1 MAGRPQTAR
10 GQQRE
15 GLSVDQ
21 YGDKQRMLKALSRK
35 PPPLVGLDVNTAGVT
50 LVGLEKAGHGFRLDA
65 YATVPMPAG
74 AMADQGVASVELVG
88 QAVAEAARKAGT
100 RLKHVAIGV
109 PGSQVITRR
118 IQMPAGLSE
127 RDLDLQVGIDA
138 DQHIPF
144 PLDEVYL
151 DYQVLGPST
160 KAPGSVDVLLA
171 AARTDVIDQRVAGVE
186 ASGLR
191 ANVVDVEAYALEGAF
206 GLLAGKLPPDLR
218 DGVIAVVDIGAEV
231 TTLCLLRNRQTVFTR
246 EQLFGTDNLTLQI
259 QQRYGLDRDPAAEAQ
274 RQGTLDTDYA
284 TELLEPFRETVASQ
298 VGRLLQAY
306 YATAGDTR
314 LDAVLLSGPGA
325 NLPDIATVVENEIG
339 LRTLRADPIGAIEL
353 GSGLPRER
361 LKAESPALMIALG
374 LALRTFD
381 DAAR

>member
-1 MAGRPQTAR
+1 
-10 GQQRE
+10 
-15 GLSVDQ
+15 
-21 YGDKQRMLKALSRK
+21 MLKALSRK

-50 LVGLEKAGHGFRLDA
+50 LVGLEKAGRGFRLDV

-88 QAVAEAARKAGT
+88 QTVAEAARKAGT
-100 RLKHVAIGV
+100 RVKHVAIAV

-118 IQMPAGLSE
+118 VQMPAGLSE

-231 TTLCLLRNRQTVFTR
+231 TTLCLLRNRQTIFTR
-246 EQLFGTDNLTLQI
+246 EQLFGTDHLTLQI

-274 RQGTLDTDYA
+274 RQGTLDADYT

-325 NLPDIATVVENEIG
+325 NLPDIAAVVENEIG
-339 LRTLRADPIGAIEL
+339 LRTMRADPIGAIEL
-353 GSGLPRER
+353 ASGLPRER